1 MKHGKKYNETAKLVD
16 RATQYEPAEAIALV
30 AAVILILRANKM
42 IIQPM
47 SQSKE
52 IKENEHI
59 TELIEKEA

>member
-1 MKHGKKYNETAKLVD
+1 MYKRQT
-16 RATQYEPAEAIALV
+16 IALA
-30 AAVILILRANKM
+30 AAVILILRANIM
-42 IIQPM
+42 IIRPM